1 MNAVRPRVSYADL
14 ERAPE
19 DGRRYE
25 LYDGEV
31 FVVPAP
37 LLKHQLVQHRIAE
50 MVHRYAIDH
59 GGLAGD
65 APVDI
70 VFSDYDVLQP
80 DVVYFSPARA
90 HLVDIDRAIRHAPD
104 LCVEALSPS
113 TAATDRGKK
122 MQIFARYG
130 VPEYWIVDPSAE
142 SIEVYELTS
151 GAYVLRVKALGA
163 ESVSPSVLPGLTFS
177 AASLFPLPAPR
188 SRQPTPR
195 IP

>member
-1 MNAVRPRVSYADL
+1 MSPMNAVRPRVSYADL

-25 LYDGEV
+25 
-31 FVVPAP
+31 
-37 LLKHQLVQHRIAE
+37 
-50 MVHRYAIDH
+50 MVHRYALDH

-65 APVDI
+65 APIDI
-70 VFSDYDVLQP
+70 VFSEYDVLQP

-90 HLVDIDRAIRHAPD
+90 HLVDIERVIRHAPD
-104 LCVEALSPS
+104 LCVEVVSPS
-113 TAATDRGKK
+113 TAAADRGKK

-142 SIEVYELTS
+142 SIEVYELAS
-151 GAYVLRVKALGA
+151 GAYALRVKALGA
-163 ESVSPSVLPGLTFS
+163 EPVSPPVLPGLTFS
-177 AASLFPLPAPR
+177 AASLFR
-188 SRQPTPR
+188 SPHAAPR